1 MTKLKKK
8 KKRNY
13 VMAAIAE
20 NDPARYRDRVVM
32 PEKGRGRKERPRNKN
47 WEKEQQYNETS

>member
-47 WEKEQQYNETS
+47 WEKEQQHNETS